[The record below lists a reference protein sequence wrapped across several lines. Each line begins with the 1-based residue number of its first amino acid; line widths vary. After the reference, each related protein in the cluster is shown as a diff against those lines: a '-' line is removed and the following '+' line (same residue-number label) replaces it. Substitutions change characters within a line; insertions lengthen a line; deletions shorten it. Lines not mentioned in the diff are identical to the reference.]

1 MFSGQIGL
9 HILEGIIQRYF
20 QIYNGEPLLG
30 FWQHFNDEID
40 FNSIVVG
47 DIYGEPHAEYK
58 LKRCERYF
66 LFLIVQINIKSIET
80 SLGDPRKI
88 KKSEQ
93 PTRTFN
99 PKPILAQIPR
109 YAYLLTIF
117 ALLAG
122 IFFPLITPG
131 VPFDHAIQGIATLS
145 LGLVGGILLFK
156 AATSDNRRGIFIAV
170 GFALIAISLV
180 LIYHIQDTVRS
191 LYY

>member
-1 MFSGQIGL
+1 MTKWKRL
-9 HILEGIIQRYF
+9 RRLRERQRAESEA
-20 QIYNGEPLLG
+20 IKPEAEVTAEITEP
-30 FWQHFNDEID
+30 
-40 FNSIVVG
+40 
-47 DIYGEPHAEYK
+47 EPKLAE
-58 LKRCERYF
+58 R
-66 LFLIVQINIKSIET
+66 T

-99 PKPILAQIPR
+99 PKSILAQIPR
-109 YAYLLTIF
+109 YAYLLAIF

-131 VPFDHAIQGIATLS
+131 VPFEHAIQGIATLS

-180 LIYHIQDTVRS
+180 LIYHIQETVRS